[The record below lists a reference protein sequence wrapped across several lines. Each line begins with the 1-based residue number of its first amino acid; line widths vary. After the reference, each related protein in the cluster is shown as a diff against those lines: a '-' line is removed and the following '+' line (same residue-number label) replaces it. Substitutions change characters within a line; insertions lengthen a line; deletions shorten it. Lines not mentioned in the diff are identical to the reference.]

1 MKLKTTLAALVL
13 AALPATGFAAG
24 CSWGMDPSSA
34 ATTCDDGKT
43 YDPASGTCVTQ
54 ATS

>member
-13 AALPATGFAAG
+13 GFLPGMAAAAG
-24 CSWGMDPSSA
+24 CSWHQEQTANACAEGQVFDTETESCITP
-34 ATTCDDGKT
+34 
-43 YDPASGTCVTQ
+43 

>member
-13 AALPATGFAAG
+13 GFLPGMAFAGG
-24 CSWGMDPSSA
+24 CSWHKEVTANACAEGQVYDSDSA
-34 ATTCDDGKT
+34 SCIT
-43 YDPASGTCVTQ
+43 P